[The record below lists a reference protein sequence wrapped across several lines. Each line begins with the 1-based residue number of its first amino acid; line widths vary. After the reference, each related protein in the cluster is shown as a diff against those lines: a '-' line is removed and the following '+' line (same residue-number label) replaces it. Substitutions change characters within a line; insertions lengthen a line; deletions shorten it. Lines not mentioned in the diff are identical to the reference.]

1 MQISDT
7 KPGDIISVTLHGS
20 EKRIAWIVSK
30 PTDTGAVAMPL
41 QDVEITLDLTDQP
54 KLIILHEETAMEI
67 VTLGFTPPPSTF
79 IPEQLPEYLL

>member
-7 KPGDIISVTLHGS
+7 KSGDIIAVTLHGS

-30 PTDTGAVAMPL
+30 PTDTSAVAMPL
-41 QDVEITLDLTDQP
+41 QDIEITLDLTDQP
-54 KLIILHEETAMEI
+54 KLIQLYGEYTMEI
-67 VTLGFTPPPSTF
+67 VHLGFSPPPSTF